1 MKRPEVLILREP
13 EIRALLDPRS
23 CIAAMEQAFA
33 AYSTGRAQ
41 LPAVIHLDVPE
52 NEVPG
57 GTAAQ
62 NRGEIHVKAGY
73 LNGGPYY
80 AVKIVSGFPN
90 NPQLGLPANDGMIV
104 VFDAHT
110 GAPAAFLLDN
120 GFITDFRTG
129 AAGAVAAKYLAR
141 AEISIVAVVG
151 TGAQARHQVEM
162 LALVRSFDEVRVWG
176 RDLDKARARADDLTK
191 RRAEES
197 TSKASDMSVRP
208 THPIK
213 RGGQLPACN
222 FLVSESVRAAVDGA
236 DVVITVTA
244 SREPLVRAAWLK
256 PGVTVIAVGS
266 DGPDKQELD
275 VDVLARADKIVADS
289 IPQCLRLGEIHH
301 AVERGSIAKE
311 KLYAELGEITAG
323 LKPGRTSETEIIVCD
338 LTGVGVQDV
347 AAASLVLERAKA
359 EDRGERIL

>member
-1 MKRPEVLILREP
+1 MPREVLILREP
-13 EIRALLDPRS
+13 EIRALLDPRF
-23 CIAAMEQAFA
+23 CVLAMEQAFA

-41 LPAVIHLDVPE
+41 LPAVIHLNVPE
-52 NEVPG
+52 NEAQG
-57 GTAAQ
+57 NAAAQ
-62 NRGEIHVKAGY
+62 NRGEIHIKAGY

-80 AVKIVSGFPN
+80 AVKIVSGFPQN
-90 NPQLGLPANDGMIV
+90 SQLGLPANDGMIV
-104 VFDAHT
+104 VFEART

-129 AAGAVAAKYLAR
+129 AAGAVAAKHLAR
-141 AEISIVAVVG
+141 AKISVVAVVG
-151 TGAQARHQVEM
+151 TGVQARYQLEM
-162 LALVRSFDEVRVWG
+162 LALVRRFGEVRVWG
-176 RDLDKARARADDLTK
+176 RDPDKAQACADDLAK
-191 RRAEES
+191 RR
-197 TSKASDMSVRP
+197 D
-208 THPIK
+208 I
-213 RGGQLPACN
+213 PACN
-222 FLVSESVRAAVDGA
+222 FAVTESVSEAVNGA
-236 DVVITVTA
+236 DLVITVTA

-275 VDVLARADKIVADS
+275 VDVLSRADKIVADS

-301 AVERGSIAKE
+301 AVESGAIAKE
-311 KLYAELGEITAG
+311 KIYAELGEITAG

-359 EDRGERIL
+359 EKTL

>member
-1 MKRPEVLILREP
+1 MRREVLTLREP

-52 NEVPG
+52 SEAPG
-57 GTAAQ
+57 TTAPQ
-62 NRGEIHVKAGY
+62 TRGEVHVKAGY

-80 AVKIVSGFPN
+80 AVKIVSGFPK

-104 VFDAHT
+104 VFDART

-120 GFITDFRTG
+120 GFITDSRTG

-141 AEISIVAVVG
+141 AKISSVAVIG
-151 TGAQARHQVEM
+151 TGAQARYQIEM
-162 LALVRSFDEVRVWG
+162 LALERNFSEVRIWG
-176 RDLDKARARADDLTK
+176 RDPEKARACADDLAK
-191 RRAEES
+191 R
-197 TSKASDMSVRP
+197 P
-208 THPIK
+208 NI
-213 RGGQLPACN
+213 PACN
-222 FLVSESVRAAVDGA
+222 FAVTESVREALDGA
-236 DVVITVTA
+236 DVVISVTA

-275 VDVLARADKIVADS
+275 IDVLARADKIVADS

-301 AVERGSIAKE
+301 AIEHGAIAKE
-311 KLYAELGEITAG
+311 KIYAELGEITAG
-323 LKPGRTSETEIIVCD
+323 LKRGRTSESEIIVCD

-347 AAASLVLERAKA
+347 AAASLVMERAKA
-359 EDRGERIL
+359 ERVS

>member
-1 MKRPEVLILREP
+1 MRREVLTLREP

-23 CIAAMEQAFA
+23 CISAMEQAFA

-41 LPAVIHLDVPE
+41 LPAVIHLDIPE
-52 NEVPG
+52 DEAPG
-57 GTAAQ
+57 NAAPQ

-80 AVKIVSGFPN
+80 AVKIVSGFLN

-104 VFDAHT
+104 VFDART

-129 AAGAVAAKYLAR
+129 AAGAVAARHLAR
-141 AEISIVAVVG
+141 AKISSVAVIG
-151 TGAQARHQVEM
+151 TGAQARYQLEM
-162 LALVRSFDEVRVWG
+162 LALERTFSEVRIWG
-176 RDLDKARARADDLTK
+176 RDRDKACACADDLAK
-191 RRAEES
+191 RRDEES
-197 TSKASDMSVRP
+197 TSKAAGEGARP
-208 THPIK
+208 T
-213 RGGQLPACN
+213 RSVGGGGRVPACD
-222 FLVSESVRAAVDGA
+222 FAVAESVREAVDGA
-236 DVVITVTA
+236 DLVITVTA

-275 VDVLARADKIVADS
+275 VDVLARADKVVADS

-301 AVERGSIAKE
+301 AVERGAISKDKI
-311 KLYAELGEITAG
+311 YAELGEITAG
-323 LKPGRTSETEIIVCD
+323 LKPGRVSESEIIVCD

-347 AAASLVLERAKA
+347 AAASLVMERAKA
-359 EDRGERIL
+359 GKTL

>member
-1 MKRPEVLILREP
+1 MRREVLILREP

-23 CIAAMEQAFA
+23 CISAMEQAFA

-52 NEVPG
+52 NAVTGEADP
-57 GTAAQ
+57 Q

-73 LNGGPYY
+73 LNGGAYY
-80 AVKIVSGFPN
+80 AVKIVSGFPH

-104 VFDAHT
+104 VFDART

-120 GFITDFRTG
+120 GFITDYRTG

-141 AEISIVAVVG
+141 AKISTVALVG
-151 TGAQARHQVEM
+151 SGVQARYQVEM
-162 LALVRSFDEVRVWG
+162 LALERSFNEVRVWG
-176 RDLDKARARADDLTK
+176 RDSGKAQGCADDLAK
-191 RRAEES
+191 RR
-197 TSKASDMSVRP
+197 D
-208 THPIK
+208 I
-213 RGGQLPACN
+213 PACN
-222 FLVSESVRAAVDGA
+222 FAVSESVRQAVEGA
-236 DVVITVTA
+236 DVVVTVTA

-301 AVERGSIAKE
+301 AIERGAIAKE
-311 KLYAELGEITAG
+311 EIYAELGEITAG
-323 LKPGRTSETEIIVCD
+323 PKPGRVSESEIIVCD

-347 AAASLVLERAKA
+347 AAASLVMERAKA
-359 EDRGERIL
+359 EGVS